1 MRKLK
6 VKLEDPALKVAD
18 PRALEAGFLRWLAAD
33 VVHELPDSATA
44 RKMLRKA
51 GGGLVPADAE
61 TAKLCGV
68 AMPAEPKPAERGAKK
83 DA

>member
-18 PRALEAGFLRWLAAD
+18 PRALEAGFLRWLAPD
-33 VVHELPDSATA
+33 VVHELADSATA
-44 RKMLRKA
+44 RKALRKP

-61 TAKLCGV
+61 TAKLCGIP
-68 AMPAEPKPAERGAKK
+68 MPDNDKPAMRGAKK